1 MLGGGGGQTS
11 DEIVAEL
18 ALNFQERMVPVFDE
32 DEAGPET
39 FVIRGEYM
47 DSLGTALKQ
56 ELVRYNGIIIKMAST
71 LIDIQRAIRG
81 EVLMSAEL
89 DEQYTAML
97 NNKVPANWAD
107 VAYPSLKPLA
117 SWMIDLIARLTFMR
131 TWLINGP
138 PNVFWFGGFYFPQ
151 GFLTGTQ
158 QNHSRKYQQAID
170 SLAFAF
176 TVLETDR
183 IEDIAPG
190 HSETIDGVLCT
201 GMYFDGARWDYD
213 GKYVCDPR
221 PAENFTLLPIT
232 HFLPVPGHKP

>member
-1 MLGGGGGQTS
+1 M
-11 DEIVAEL
+11 AEL

-131 TWLINGP
+131 TWLVNGP

-151 GFLTGTQ
+151 GFLTGKYSKRRSGTRMEHCSYR
-158 QNHSRKYQQAID
+158 HSD
-170 SLAFAF
+170 F
-176 TVLETDR
+176 
-183 IEDIAPG
+183 
-190 HSETIDGVLCT
+190 
-201 GMYFDGARWDYD
+201 YD
-213 GKYVCDPR
+213 LI
-221 PAENFTLLPIT
+221 TL
-232 HFLPVPGHKP
+232 